1 MDHTMS
7 TFHSIN
13 FINNWRVFIIEV
25 RLLSQISNSQAILSF
40 LISLWKTQYIS
51 DKGKNR
57 KYIKIWERYQ
67 NLSGFGL
74 DEVVLKVES
83 VEQKKQMNI

>member
-1 MDHTMS
+1 MDFS
-7 TFHSIN
+7 SIY

-57 KYIKIWERYQ
+57 KYIKIWESYQ

-83 VEQKKQMNI
+83 VEQTKQMNI

>member
-1 MDHTMS
+1 MS